1 MKRIVSLLALALAVA
16 LASAA
21 GKPRAAVLI
30 ILGQSNADGSAFAD
44 SALDDDMWNWYTSSP
59 ATSNLHIWYRSA
71 VVHNDTDSLGRRS
84 PHAYDGR
91 YTDMPAG
98 WMRLWYRNNNTGRQ
112 TSMNMIHGQG
122 TYSVRSQQRRGIE
135 GEFGRRWAL
144 KYPDTELYVIKLG
157 VSGSRIDS
165 WTASFDSH
173 NWRYFIDNIYRPAM
187 ESLVNTGRQPYL
199 AGVWWMQGEADQNL
213 PAADY
218 EKSLRLLEKRLSSLG
233 FGAAPLYIGA
243 IRSDSKGYGDG
254 VRQAQQSVAAGL
266 PEVTLVDT
274 SDCPMQYED
283 AFKGCIHFSHA
294 GVNCLADKLFDAIAA
309 RGVTAWKP
317 LRFSGFCPEVEP

>member
-1 MKRIVSLLALALAVA
+1 MKRIVFLLALALAVT

-21 GKPRAAVLI
+21 GIPRAAVLI

-44 SALDDDMWNWYTSSP
+44 SALDDDMWKWYTSSP

-91 YTDMPAG
+91 YNDMPAG
-98 WMRLWYRNNNTGRQ
+98 WMQLWYRNNNTGRQ

-165 WTASFDSH
+165 WTASFDGH

-199 AGVWWMQGEADQNL
+199 AGVWWMQGENISSDLFYGAKL
-213 PAADY
+213 PDTVIAPK
-218 EKSLRLLEKRLSSLG
+218 EGLLEGYAEERL
-233 FGAAPLYIGA
+233 P
-243 IRSDSKGYGDG
+243 
-254 VRQAQQSVAAGL
+254 
-266 PEVTLVDT
+266 
-274 SDCPMQYED
+274 C
-283 AFKGCIHFSHA
+283 GCICYRSPSSDEYQLLEMRT
-294 GVNCLADKLFDAIAA
+294 N
-309 RGVTAWKP
+309 
-317 LRFSGFCPEVEP
+317 FC